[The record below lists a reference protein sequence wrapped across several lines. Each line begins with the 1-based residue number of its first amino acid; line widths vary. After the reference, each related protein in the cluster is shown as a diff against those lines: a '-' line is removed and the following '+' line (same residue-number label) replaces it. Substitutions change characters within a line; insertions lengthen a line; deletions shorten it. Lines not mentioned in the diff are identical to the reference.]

1 MVKRQMPG
9 KGDIWLINPDPTSG
23 HELRGPHYF
32 LVITESALNIA
43 LGVSICCPISTVAS
57 GARSAGVTVAITAD
71 STEKGTVRGVVLCHQ
86 IRALDLKE
94 RKARFHTKAEPHL
107 IDEVVMKLVDI
118 IDPQI

>member
-1 MVKRQMPG
+1 MVKRQVPG

-32 LVITESALNIA
+32 LVVTESTLNNA
-43 LGVSICCPISTVAS
+43 MGVSLCCPISTVAI
-57 GARSAGVTVAITAD
+57 GARSAGVTVAITSD

-94 RKARFHTKAEPHL
+94 RKAQFHTKAESHL

-118 IDPQI
+118 IDPQL